1 MDVAL
6 QGQNCPSRAASSG
19 SAAFGLVTK
28 SLGKAVWFVLCVTR
42 SCALCSQ
49 DLCSSCGF
57 PVWNKTA
64 AHCCCL
70 RGSFPVSIVTP
81 PSYRIFIGSTGRLM
95 KGLQSTHCSHALGRW
110 GGLQHGEVV
119 SGEGMSLQGLLLRK
133 GRAAN
138 PVHCQ
143 RSFLSKDMTF
153 SRGKCSMCLVASLNS
168 HGSVQLLSSP
178 DTA

>member
-1 MDVAL
+1 M
-6 QGQNCPSRAASSG
+6 QGQNCPSRAASSA

-28 SLGKAVWFVLCVTR
+28 SLRKAVWFVLCMTR
-42 SCALCSQ
+42 NCALCYHN
-49 DLCSSCGF
+49 LCSSCCF

-70 RGSFPVSIVTP
+70 RGSFPVSIVTL

-95 KGLQSTHCSHALGRW
+95 KGLQCTLCSHALDRW
-110 GGLQHGEVV
+110 GGLQHSEVV
-119 SGEGMSLQGLLLRK
+119 SGEGLSLQGLLLRK

-143 RSFLSKDMTF
+143 CSFLSKDMAF
-153 SRGKCSMCLVASLNS
+153 SRCASATC
-168 HGSVQLLSSP
+168 VW
-178 DTA
+178 